1 MYKRQGEGHLQLLE
15 NMFKGVQAAG
25 LTLKPSKV
33 QFGPREVKYLG
44 HVLTA
49 DGIRIGED
57 RIKAIVNLPTPE
69 TIEELRSVLG
79 MVNFVRKFIPDL
91 VGI

>member
-1 MYKRQGEGHLQLLE
+1 
-15 NMFKGVQAAG
+15 MFKALQAAG

-49 DGIRIGED
+49 HGIRIGED
-57 RIKAIVNLPTPE
+57 RIKAIVNLPTP
-69 TIEELRSVLG
+69 TYQAVDVSVRDGELYTEAY
-79 MVNFVRKFIPDL
+79 P
-91 VGI
+91 